1 MSREYNH
8 QQTFALKYQ
17 ISNNLAFETSPP
29 GYLNTDLRA
38 SGWSLLRLTLSR
50 SADTIFL
57 NESRIFEGQVSS
69 RTLLTESLNALVGD
83 ELIVNNITP
92 EQLQLNLVERY
103 SKRVPIL
110 LDGEILLNPQYQ
122 LKEPPLF
129 EPDSVTIFGAE
140 DQLTRLDFW
149 PTNEFN
155 RNDVEQDFQQTLSLR
170 NASPS
175 ITTDI
180 LQTTLIVRVDQV
192 TEKEIYVPILIP
204 DSLSGK
210 IRIFPSE
217 VLVKVNLGLSQYE
230 EVNSDDF
237 KVELKWEAGQ
247 KNTREVEVTTL
258 PDFVVYITHNPKSVD
273 FYRSKSS
280 ENDESKT
287 FDIRL

>member
-8 QQTFALKYQ
+8 QQTFVLKYQ
-17 ISNNLAFETSPP
+17 ISNNLAFDTNPP
-29 GYLNTDLRA
+29 GYLNADLRG

-57 NESRIFEGQVSS
+57 DESRIFESEMSS
-69 RTLLTESLNALVGD
+69 RILLTESLNSLVGD

-103 SKRVPIL
+103 AKKVPIV
-110 LDGEILLNPQYQ
+110 LDGEITLNSQYQ
-122 LKEPPLF
+122 LKEPLRF

-155 RNDVEQDFQQTLSLR
+155 RNDVEQDFQESLSLR

-180 LQTTLIVRVDQV
+180 FQTTLVVRVDQV

-204 DSLSGK
+204 DSLAGK

-237 KVELKWEAGQ
+237 TVELKWEPEQ

-258 PDFVVYITHNPKSVD
+258 PDFVVYITHTPRSVD

-280 ENDESKT
+280 END
-287 FDIRL
+287 D

>member
-1 MSREYNH
+1 MSKEYNH
-8 QQTFALKYQ
+8 HQTFAIKYQ
-17 ISNNLAFETSPP
+17 ISNNLAFDTNPP
-29 GYLNTDLRA
+29 GYLNADLRA

-50 SADTIFL
+50 SSDTIFL
-57 NESRIFEGQVSS
+57 DESRIFEGQLLS
-69 RTLLTESLNALVGD
+69 RTLLTENLNALVGD

-103 SKRVPIL
+103 AKRVPIL
-110 LDGEILLNPQYQ
+110 LDGEISLNPQYQ
-122 LKEPPLF
+122 LKEPPIF

-155 RNDVEQDFQQTLSLR
+155 KNDVDQDFQQTLSLR

-180 LQTTLIVRVDQV
+180 LQTTLVVRVDQV

-237 KVELKWEAGQ
+237 KVEMKWEAEQ

-258 PDFVVYITHNPKSVD
+258 PDFVVYITHTPRSVD

-280 ENDESKT
+280 ENDE
-287 FDIRL
+287 

>member
-1 MSREYNH
+1 
-8 QQTFALKYQ
+8 
-17 ISNNLAFETSPP
+17 
-29 GYLNTDLRA
+29 
-38 SGWSLLRLTLSR
+38 
-50 SADTIFL
+50 
-57 NESRIFEGQVSS
+57 
-69 RTLLTESLNALVGD
+69 
-83 ELIVNNITP
+83 
-92 EQLQLNLVERY
+92 LNLVERFA
-103 SKRVPIL
+103 KRVPIL
-110 LDGEILLNPQYQ
+110 LDGEISLNQQYQ
-122 LKEPPLF
+122 LKEPLRF
-129 EPDSVTIFGAE
+129 EPDTVTIFGAE

-180 LQTTLIVRVDQV
+180 FQTTLVVQVDQV

-204 DSLSGK
+204 DSLTGK

-237 KVELKWEAGQ
+237 KVELKWEPEQ
-247 KNTREVEVTTL
+247 KNTLEVEVTTL
-258 PDFVVYITHNPKSVD
+258 PDFAVYITHTPKSVD

-280 ENDESKT
+280 ENEE
-287 FDIRL
+287 